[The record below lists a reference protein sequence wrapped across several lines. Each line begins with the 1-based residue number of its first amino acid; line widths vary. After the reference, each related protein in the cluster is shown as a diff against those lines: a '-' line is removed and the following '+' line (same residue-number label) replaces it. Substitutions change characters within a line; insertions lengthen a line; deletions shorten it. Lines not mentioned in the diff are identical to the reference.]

1 METYY
6 VIVKNKLNGSKQ
18 YFAISDFDEMYWTDD
33 SEDAMWFATYDDE
46 PLIRELYE
54 TNDPQQIDV
63 SYSASSRRRVS
74 ELLIMSAQLTQALPR
89 PNVGL

>member
-33 SEDAMWFATYDDE
+33 LEDAMWFAPYEDAENFAQDTAFIIKDYVIE
-46 PLIRELYE
+46 EIEYEFKNTLI
-54 TNDPQQIDV
+54 
-63 SYSASSRRRVS
+63 
-74 ELLIMSAQLTQALPR
+74 
-89 PNVGL
+89 